1 VHIVIDTQPDPA
13 RYSAAFRHV
22 LRPAMVRI
30 RIMGVLLTLVVL
42 GVVALDA
49 SAGRPFEALAV
60 PLLVLGLGLALV
72 LPLRSRQVSMRAL
85 PEAFR
90 QPSRIELTEQSVRI
104 SSPLFHTEYAWGAF
118 VRTVELP
125 GQVLLMLSLRQFVSV
140 PTDRLDP
147 AQLHELRQVLANRLF
162 VRV

>member
-1 VHIVIDTQPDPA
+1 VHIVIDAQPDPA
-13 RYSAAFRHV
+13 RYSAAFRH
-22 LRPAMVRI
+22 LMRRGMVRV
-30 RIMGVLLTLVVL
+30 RIVGVVVTLLVL

-49 SAGRPFEALAV
+49 YRGEPFEALAL
-60 PLLVLGLGLALV
+60 PLLILGLGLALV
-72 LPLRSRQVSMRAL
+72 LPMRGRQVSLRAL

-118 VRTVELP
+118 VRSVELP
-125 GQVLLMLSLRQFVSV
+125 GQVLLMLSARQFVSV

-147 AQLHELRQVLANRLF
+147 AQLYQLRQFLANRQF
-162 VRV
+162 ARV

>member
-1 VHIVIDTQPDPA
+1 VHIVIDAQPDPA
-13 RYSAAFRHV
+13 RYSAAFRYV
-22 LRPAMVRI
+22 LRRAMVRI
-30 RIMGVLLTLVVL
+30 RILGVLLTLVVL
-42 GVVALDA
+42 GVIALDA
-49 SAGRPFEALAV
+49 STGKPFEALAV
-60 PLLVLGLGLALV
+60 PLLVLGVGLALV
-72 LPLRSRQVSMRAL
+72 LPLRSRQVSLRAV

-90 QPSRIELTEQSVRI
+90 QPSRIELSEQSVRI

-125 GQVLLMLSLRQFVSV
+125 GQVLLMLSPRQFVSV

-147 AQLHELRQVLANRLF
+147 AQRQELHQFLANRQF